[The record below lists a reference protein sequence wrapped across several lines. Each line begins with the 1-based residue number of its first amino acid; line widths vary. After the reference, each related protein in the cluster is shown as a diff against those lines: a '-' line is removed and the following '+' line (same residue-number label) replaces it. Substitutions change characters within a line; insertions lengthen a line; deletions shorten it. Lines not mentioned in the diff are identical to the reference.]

1 VKKENTKRIP
11 ELSLSGKKKAYFFLF
26 SGVSFSPI
34 APRSEGKEFFSNLV
48 FKVKILNGTLV
59 KCFITNSDDIQDAAS
74 KT

>member
-1 VKKENTKRIP
+1 M
-11 ELSLSGKKKAYFFLF
+11 
-26 SGVSFSPI
+26 SFSPV

-59 KCFITNSDDIQDAAS
+59 KYFITNSDDIQDAAS